1 MSAYK
6 KSYKPYAPKVNK
18 RYKGKDNSRNP
29 GRFFGDHNKSSIIP
43 STYFDDY
50 KKHNAKPRPK

>member
-18 RYKGKDNSRNP
+18 RYKGKDKSRNP
-29 GRFFGDHNKSSIIP
+29 GRYHGDFNKSYMGP
-43 STYFDDY
+43 S
-50 KKHNAKPRPK
+50 